1 MDNYETLLYKFQR
14 YLKLIIFKCKWSSE
28 SEAMENLLETYWTS
42 LGVPQLEPN
51 SLGIYHSNQCTESDF
66 FKLETLG
73 PFLEP
78 PQCFSVEQ
86 RDFLSS
92 TIYEIIP

>member
-1 MDNYETLLYKFQR
+1 MGR
-14 YLKLIIFKCKWSSE
+14 WSSE

-51 SLGIYHSNQCTESDF
+51 SLGIYHSNHNTESDF

-73 PFLEP
+73 PVLEP
-78 PQCFSVEQ
+78 PQYFSVEKK
-86 RDFLSS
+86 RLSFV
-92 TIYEIIP
+92 YHL

>member
-1 MDNYETLLYKFQR
+1 
-14 YLKLIIFKCKWSSE
+14 
-28 SEAMENLLETYWTS
+28 MENLLETYWTS

-73 PFLEP
+73 PVLEP
-78 PQCFSVEQ
+78 PQNFMWNKETFF
-86 RDFLSS
+86 RLPFMK
-92 TIYEIIP
+92 